1 MSGKLSYV
9 RPEAQEISVCITSP
23 SLSAPVLIL
32 FLRRCIPVFYEG
44 FCREFLLTLVTSDD
58 KKREKSLC
66 SGFSAEFRQLHYS
79 LDGVYCLGTK

>member
-1 MSGKLSYV
+1 MHAHSMCDFVCVDMRVPGHMH
-9 RPEAQEISVCITSP
+9 EHSVCDTWVGVHACCSQVHVHVDTRVI
-23 SLSAPVLIL
+23 
-32 FLRRCIPVFYEG
+32 
-44 FCREFLLTLVTSDD
+44 TLVTSDD